1 MNGPKVFFVRVGPL
15 AIELLPYGSGLTTTW
30 TSSSMRPSLE
40 FTCTTDCQKSGPTGQ
55 RPSTLSITKF
65 EPKFTFMTFIIFND
79 ILFVLHNAPPHTRTA
94 GQPRTA
100 RQPHLLHCNKCLG
113 FSPATDLSAS
123 SSPRRHRPPA
133 TSFPVSV
140 FTLNPPQSPAVSPF
154 CLHQLV
160 YTCLKSMTW
169 MIERKNPTNK
179 VAGINLKLQDYGKS
193 PAGETEVQF

>member
-79 ILFVLHNAPPHTRTA
+79 ILFVLHNEITMIVIAVFEQIKLTIFLQLGCFPNIP
-94 GQPRTA
+94 
-100 RQPHLLHCNKCLG
+100 LLQRG
-113 FSPATDLSAS
+113 
-123 SSPRRHRPPA
+123 RE
-133 TSFPVSV
+133 
-140 FTLNPPQSPAVSPF
+140 AVS
-154 CLHQLV
+154 
-160 YTCLKSMTW
+160 
-169 MIERKNPTNK
+169 RR
-179 VAGINLKLQDYGKS
+179 
-193 PAGETEVQF
+193 GEVCRGEVCGLWRRRTGC